1 MRSFVGGTGLAVL
14 LVFSFSVAI
23 VHAAGAR
30 FHLLAPAEEVFLKSG
45 KVLLIAK
52 VEGYHE
58 AKMAEI
64 FDNGKTI
71 GFVPINRNVLVDDLK
86 LVDGR
91 HELTLA
97 APGIERLK
105 LKIFIGKQEG
115 YRYHIETDTSACDTC
130 HPGGGKGVYS
140 IAREDEALCG
150 DCHDPVNNGKFV
162 HGPVAAGS
170 CTPCHDPHGSRNK
183 YFLRATGKEL
193 CLGCHS
199 QDLSRNHIEK
209 RRNAVC
215 TKCHDPHSSDKKYHL
230 L

>member
-1 MRSFVGGTGLAVL
+1 MKNFVGGTVLAVL
-14 LVFSFSVAI
+14 LVLSFSVAA
-23 VHAAGAR
+23 VHAAAR

-45 KVLLIAK
+45 EVLLVAK

-58 AKMAEI
+58 TTMAEI

-71 GFVPINRNVLVDDLK
+71 GFSPIKKDVLVNRLK
-86 LVDGR
+86 LTEGR

-97 APGIERLK
+97 APDVERLK

-115 YRYHIETDTSACDTC
+115 YRYHIETDISACDTC
-130 HPGGGKGVYS
+130 HPGAKKGEYS
-140 IAREDEALCG
+140 ITGEDETLCS
-150 DCHDPVNNGKFV
+150 DCHDPIEKGKFV

-170 CTPCHDPHGSRNK
+170 CASCHDPHGSRNK

-193 CLGCHS
+193 CLSCHS
-199 QDLSRNHIEK
+199 QNLSRKHIQE
-209 RRNAVC
+209 RNNAVC
-215 TKCHDPHSSDKKYHL
+215 TKCHDPHSSNKKYHL